1 MDDFNQVNQI
11 VSDAIKDSSYI
22 TVLISSGVYILYTL
36 IIRLVD
42 LFKAKDRN
50 KPLIQMAS
58 AIKEVSEN
66 VVKLNTVLDKQIQ
79 DAESKELTKVRQ
91 VISLTFD
98 SFRANISKT
107 CNEIIIHNNIEE
119 NRKILAELVQT
130 LNELDN
136 QNNLVVLLKI
146 SNLSDYFSQLAYVEN
161 LQAKLIEKTTFLA
174 KLNETLNDSLNQSEE
189 LKKQYK
195 DLEDLEYKEPSKEQ
209 ILQDLKEAVNEL
221 KLVEEGKLI
230 ARPAKEL
237 LDELE

>member
-91 VISLTFD
+91 VISLAFD

-119 NRKILAELVQT
+119 NRDLIR
-130 LNELDN
+130 
-136 QNNLVVLLKI
+136 
-146 SNLSDYFSQLAYVEN
+146 EN
-161 LQAKLIEKTTFLA
+161 LFKTINTEYYKLYNVFSAYEVDGINIATKIKDEWIDDTTKECLEVIYDGQDKDVRIGQIIN
-174 KLNETLNDSLNQSEE
+174 KLTIIANEHSV
-189 LKKQYK
+189 Y
-195 DLEDLEYKEPSKEQ
+195 
-209 ILQDLKEAVNEL
+209 VNN
-221 KLVEEGKLI
+221 KVFNH
-230 ARPAKEL
+230 
-237 LDELE
+237 

>member
-91 VISLTFD
+91 VISLAFD

-119 NRKILAELVQT
+119 NRDLIR
-130 LNELDN
+130 
-136 QNNLVVLLKI
+136 
-146 SNLSDYFSQLAYVEN
+146 EN
-161 LQAKLIEKTTFLA
+161 LFKTISTEYYKLYNVFSAYEVDGINIATKIKDEWIDDTTKECL
-174 KLNETLNDSLNQSEE
+174 EVIYDGQD
-189 LKKQYK
+189 K
-195 DLEDLEYKEPSKEQ
+195 DVRIGQ
-209 ILQDLKEAVNEL
+209 ILNKLTIIANEHSIYVNN
-221 KLVEEGKLI
+221 KVFNH
-230 ARPAKEL
+230 
-237 LDELE
+237 

>member
-50 KPLIQMAS
+50 KPLIRMAS

-79 DAESKELTKVRQ
+79 DTESKELTKVRQ
-91 VISLTFD
+91 VISLAFD

-119 NRKILAELVQT
+119 NRDLIR
-130 LNELDN
+130 
-136 QNNLVVLLKI
+136 
-146 SNLSDYFSQLAYVEN
+146 EN
-161 LQAKLIEKTTFLA
+161 LFKTISTEYYKLYNVFSAYEVDGINIATKIKDEWIDDTTKECLEVIYDGQDKNVRIGQIIN
-174 KLNETLNDSLNQSEE
+174 KLTIIANEHSV
-189 LKKQYK
+189 Y
-195 DLEDLEYKEPSKEQ
+195 
-209 ILQDLKEAVNEL
+209 VNN
-221 KLVEEGKLI
+221 KVFNH
-230 ARPAKEL
+230 
-237 LDELE
+237 

>member
-91 VISLTFD
+91 VISLAFD

-119 NRKILAELVQT
+119 NRDLIR
-130 LNELDN
+130 
-136 QNNLVVLLKI
+136 
-146 SNLSDYFSQLAYVEN
+146 EN
-161 LQAKLIEKTTFLA
+161 LFKTISTEYYKLYNVFSAYEVDGINIATKI
-174 KLNETLNDSLNQSEE
+174 
-189 LKKQYK
+189 K
-195 DLEDLEYKEPSKEQ
+195 DEWIDDITKECLEVIYDGQDKDVRIGQ
-209 ILQDLKEAVNEL
+209 ILNKLTIIANEHSVYINN
-221 KLVEEGKLI
+221 KVFNH
-230 ARPAKEL
+230 
-237 LDELE
+237 

>member
-22 TVLISSGVYILYTL
+22 TVLISSGIYILYTL

-79 DAESKELTKVRQ
+79 NAESKELTKVRQ
-91 VISLTFD
+91 VISLAFD

-107 CNEIIIHNNIEE
+107 CNEIIIHNNIDT
-119 NRKILAELVQT
+119 NR
-130 LNELDN
+130 
-136 QNNLVVLLKI
+136 NLI
-146 SNLSDYFSQLAYVEN
+146 REN
-161 LQAKLIEKTTFLA
+161 LFKTISTEYYKLYNVFSAYEVDGINIATKIKDEWIDDTTKECL
-174 KLNETLNDSLNQSEE
+174 EVIYDGQD
-189 LKKQYK
+189 K
-195 DLEDLEYKEPSKEQ
+195 DVRIGQ
-209 ILQDLKEAVNEL
+209 ILNKLTIIANEHSVYVNN
-221 KLVEEGKLI
+221 KVFNH
-230 ARPAKEL
+230 
-237 LDELE
+237 

>member
-1 MDDFNQVNQI
+1 MEDFNQVNQI

-91 VISLTFD
+91 VIGLAFD

-119 NRKILAELVQT
+119 NR
-130 LNELDN
+130 
-136 QNNLVVLLKI
+136 NLI
-146 SNLSDYFSQLAYVEN
+146 REN
-161 LQAKLIEKTTFLA
+161 LFKTISTEYYKLYNVFSAYEVDGINIATKIKDEWVDDTTKECLEVIYDGQDKDVRIGQILNKLIIIA
-174 KLNETLNDSLNQSEE
+174 NEHSV
-189 LKKQYK
+189 Y
-195 DLEDLEYKEPSKEQ
+195 
-209 ILQDLKEAVNEL
+209 VNN
-221 KLVEEGKLI
+221 KVFNH
-230 ARPAKEL
+230 
-237 LDELE
+237 

>member
-1 MDDFNQVNQI
+1 MNDFNQINQI

-79 DAESKELTKVRQ
+79 NAESKELTKVRQ
-91 VISLTFD
+91 VISLAFD

-107 CNEIIIHNNIEE
+107 CNEIIINNNIDT
-119 NRKILAELVQT
+119 NRDLIR
-130 LNELDN
+130 
-136 QNNLVVLLKI
+136 
-146 SNLSDYFSQLAYVEN
+146 EN
-161 LQAKLIEKTTFLA
+161 LFKTISTEYYKLYNVFSAYEVDGINIATKIKDEWIDDTTKECL
-174 KLNETLNDSLNQSEE
+174 EVIYDGQD
-189 LKKQYK
+189 K
-195 DLEDLEYKEPSKEQ
+195 DVRIGQ
-209 ILQDLKEAVNEL
+209 ILNKLTIIANEHSVYVNN
-221 KLVEEGKLI
+221 KVFNH
-230 ARPAKEL
+230 
-237 LDELE
+237 

>member
-91 VISLTFD
+91 IISLAFD

-119 NRKILAELVQT
+119 NRDLIR
-130 LNELDN
+130 
-136 QNNLVVLLKI
+136 
-146 SNLSDYFSQLAYVEN
+146 EN
-161 LQAKLIEKTTFLA
+161 LFKTISTEYYKLYNVFSAYEVDGINIATKIKDEWIDDTNKECLEVIYDGQDKDVRIGQIIN
-174 KLNETLNDSLNQSEE
+174 KLTIIANEHSV
-189 LKKQYK
+189 Y
-195 DLEDLEYKEPSKEQ
+195 
-209 ILQDLKEAVNEL
+209 VNN
-221 KLVEEGKLI
+221 KVFNH
-230 ARPAKEL
+230 
-237 LDELE
+237 

>member
-42 LFKAKDRN
+42 LFKAKDKN

-91 VISLTFD
+91 VISLAFD
-98 SFRANISKT
+98 SFRSNISKT

-119 NRKILAELVQT
+119 NRDLIR
-130 LNELDN
+130 
-136 QNNLVVLLKI
+136 
-146 SNLSDYFSQLAYVEN
+146 EN
-161 LQAKLIEKTTFLA
+161 LFKTISTEYYKLYNVFSAYEVDGINIATKIKDEWIDDTTKECLEVIYDGQDKDVRIGQIIN
-174 KLNETLNDSLNQSEE
+174 KLTIIANEHSV
-189 LKKQYK
+189 Y
-195 DLEDLEYKEPSKEQ
+195 
-209 ILQDLKEAVNEL
+209 VNN
-221 KLVEEGKLI
+221 KVFNH
-230 ARPAKEL
+230 
-237 LDELE
+237 

>member
-58 AIKEVSEN
+58 AIQEVSEN
-66 VVKLNTVLDKQIQ
+66 VVKLNNVLDKQIQ
-79 DAESKELTKVRQ
+79 DAEIKELTKVRQ
-91 VISLTFD
+91 VISLAFD

-119 NRKILAELVQT
+119 NRDLIR
-130 LNELDN
+130 
-136 QNNLVVLLKI
+136 
-146 SNLSDYFSQLAYVEN
+146 EN
-161 LQAKLIEKTTFLA
+161 LFKTISTEYYKLYNVFSAYEVDGINIATKIKDEWIDDTTKECLEVIYDGQDKDVRIGQIIN
-174 KLNETLNDSLNQSEE
+174 KLTIIANEHSVH
-189 LKKQYK
+189 
-195 DLEDLEYKEPSKEQ
+195 
-209 ILQDLKEAVNEL
+209 VNN
-221 KLVEEGKLI
+221 KVFNH
-230 ARPAKEL
+230 
-237 LDELE
+237 

>member
-1 MDDFNQVNQI
+1 MEDFNQVNQI

-79 DAESKELTKVRQ
+79 NAESKELTKVRQ
-91 VISLTFD
+91 VISLAFD

-107 CNEIIIHNNIEE
+107 CNEIIIHNNIDK
-119 NRKILAELVQT
+119 NKDLIR
-130 LNELDN
+130 
-136 QNNLVVLLKI
+136 
-146 SNLSDYFSQLAYVEN
+146 EN
-161 LQAKLIEKTTFLA
+161 LFKTISTEYYKLYNVFSAYEVDGISIATKIKDEWIDDTTKECL
-174 KLNETLNDSLNQSEE
+174 EVIYDGQD
-189 LKKQYK
+189 K
-195 DLEDLEYKEPSKEQ
+195 DVRIGQ
-209 ILQDLKEAVNEL
+209 ILNKLTIIANEHSVYVNN
-221 KLVEEGKLI
+221 KVFNH
-230 ARPAKEL
+230 
-237 LDELE
+237 

>member
-1 MDDFNQVNQI
+1 MDDFNQINQI

-79 DAESKELTKVRQ
+79 NAESKELNKVRQ
-91 VISLTFD
+91 VISLAFD

-107 CNEIIIHNNIEE
+107 CNEIIIHNNIDT
-119 NRKILAELVQT
+119 NRDLIR
-130 LNELDN
+130 
-136 QNNLVVLLKI
+136 
-146 SNLSDYFSQLAYVEN
+146 EN
-161 LQAKLIEKTTFLA
+161 LFKTVSTEYYKLYNVFSAYEVDGINIATKIKDEWIDDTTKECL
-174 KLNETLNDSLNQSEE
+174 EVIYDGQD
-189 LKKQYK
+189 K
-195 DLEDLEYKEPSKEQ
+195 DVRIGQ
-209 ILQDLKEAVNEL
+209 ILNKLTIIANEHSIYVNN
-221 KLVEEGKLI
+221 KVFNH
-230 ARPAKEL
+230 
-237 LDELE
+237 

>member
-11 VSDAIKDSSYI
+11 VFDAIKDSSYI

-91 VISLTFD
+91 VISLAFD

-119 NRKILAELVQT
+119 NRDLIR
-130 LNELDN
+130 
-136 QNNLVVLLKI
+136 
-146 SNLSDYFSQLAYVEN
+146 EN
-161 LQAKLIEKTTFLA
+161 LFKTISTEYYKLYNVFSAYEVDGINIATKIKDEWIDDTTKECLEVIYDGQDKDVRIGQIIN
-174 KLNETLNDSLNQSEE
+174 KLTIIANEHSV
-189 LKKQYK
+189 Y
-195 DLEDLEYKEPSKEQ
+195 
-209 ILQDLKEAVNEL
+209 VNN
-221 KLVEEGKLI
+221 KVFNH
-230 ARPAKEL
+230 
-237 LDELE
+237 

>member
-42 LFKAKDRN
+42 LFKSKDRN

-91 VISLTFD
+91 VISLAFD

-119 NRKILAELVQT
+119 NRDLIR
-130 LNELDN
+130 
-136 QNNLVVLLKI
+136 
-146 SNLSDYFSQLAYVEN
+146 EN
-161 LQAKLIEKTTFLA
+161 LFKTISTEYYKLYNVFSAYEVDGINIATKIKDEWIDDTTKECL
-174 KLNETLNDSLNQSEE
+174 EVIYDGQD
-189 LKKQYK
+189 K
-195 DLEDLEYKEPSKEQ
+195 DVRIGQ
-209 ILQDLKEAVNEL
+209 ILNKLTIIANEHSVYVNN
-221 KLVEEGKLI
+221 KVFNH
-230 ARPAKEL
+230 
-237 LDELE
+237 

>member
-91 VISLTFD
+91 VISLAFD

-119 NRKILAELVQT
+119 NRDLIR
-130 LNELDN
+130 
-136 QNNLVVLLKI
+136 
-146 SNLSDYFSQLAYVEN
+146 EN
-161 LQAKLIEKTTFLA
+161 LFKTISTEYYKLYNIFSAYEVDGINIATKIKDEWIDDTTKECL
-174 KLNETLNDSLNQSEE
+174 EVIYDGQD
-189 LKKQYK
+189 K
-195 DLEDLEYKEPSKEQ
+195 DVRIGQ
-209 ILQDLKEAVNEL
+209 ILNKLTIIANEHSVYVNN
-221 KLVEEGKLI
+221 KVFNH
-230 ARPAKEL
+230 
-237 LDELE
+237 

>member
-79 DAESKELTKVRQ
+79 DSESKELTKVRQ
-91 VISLTFD
+91 VISLAFD

-119 NRKILAELVQT
+119 NRDLIRENLFKTISTEYYKLYNVFSAYEVDGINIATKIKDEWIDDTTKECLEVIYDGQDKDVRIGQI
-130 LNELDN
+130 LNKLTI
-136 QNNLVVLLKI
+136 I
-146 SNLSDYFSQLAYVEN
+146 SNEHSVYVN
-161 LQAKLIEKTTFLA
+161 NKVF
-174 KLNETLNDSLNQSEE
+174 NH
-189 LKKQYK
+189 
-195 DLEDLEYKEPSKEQ
+195 
-209 ILQDLKEAVNEL
+209 
-221 KLVEEGKLI
+221 
-230 ARPAKEL
+230 
-237 LDELE
+237 

>member
-22 TVLISSGVYILYTL
+22 TVLISSGIYILYTL

-91 VISLTFD
+91 VISLAFD

-107 CNEIIIHNNIEE
+107 CNEIIIHNNIDE
-119 NRKILAELVQT
+119 NRDLIR
-130 LNELDN
+130 
-136 QNNLVVLLKI
+136 
-146 SNLSDYFSQLAYVEN
+146 EN
-161 LQAKLIEKTTFLA
+161 LFKTISTEYYKLYNVFSAYEVDGINIATKIKDEWIDDTTKECL
-174 KLNETLNDSLNQSEE
+174 EVIYDGQD
-189 LKKQYK
+189 K
-195 DLEDLEYKEPSKEQ
+195 DVRIGQ
-209 ILQDLKEAVNEL
+209 ILNKLTIIANEHSVYVNN
-221 KLVEEGKLI
+221 KVFNH
-230 ARPAKEL
+230 
-237 LDELE
+237 

>member
-11 VSDAIKDSSYI
+11 VSDAIKDSSYV

-91 VISLTFD
+91 VISLAFD

-119 NRKILAELVQT
+119 NRDLIR
-130 LNELDN
+130 
-136 QNNLVVLLKI
+136 
-146 SNLSDYFSQLAYVEN
+146 EN
-161 LQAKLIEKTTFLA
+161 LFKTISTEYYKLYNIFSAYEVDGINIATKIKDEWIDDTTKECL
-174 KLNETLNDSLNQSEE
+174 EVIYDGQD
-189 LKKQYK
+189 K
-195 DLEDLEYKEPSKEQ
+195 DVRIGQ
-209 ILQDLKEAVNEL
+209 ILNKLTIIANEHSVYVNN
-221 KLVEEGKLI
+221 KVFNH
-230 ARPAKEL
+230 
-237 LDELE
+237 

>member
-1 MDDFNQVNQI
+1 MDDFNQINQI

-91 VISLTFD
+91 VISLAFD

-119 NRKILAELVQT
+119 NR
-130 LNELDN
+130 
-136 QNNLVVLLKI
+136 NLI
-146 SNLSDYFSQLAYVEN
+146 REN
-161 LQAKLIEKTTFLA
+161 LFKTISTEYYKLYNVFSAYEVDGINIATKIKDEWIDDTTKECL
-174 KLNETLNDSLNQSEE
+174 EVIYDGQD
-189 LKKQYK
+189 K
-195 DLEDLEYKEPSKEQ
+195 DVRIGQ
-209 ILQDLKEAVNEL
+209 ILNKLTIIANEHSVYVNN
-221 KLVEEGKLI
+221 KVFNH
-230 ARPAKEL
+230 
-237 LDELE
+237 

>member
-91 VISLTFD
+91 VISLAFD

-119 NRKILAELVQT
+119 NRDLIR
-130 LNELDN
+130 
-136 QNNLVVLLKI
+136 
-146 SNLSDYFSQLAYVEN
+146 EN
-161 LQAKLIEKTTFLA
+161 LFKTISIEYYKLYNVFSAYEVDGINIATKIKDEWIDDTTKECLEIIYDGQDKDVRIGQIINKLIIIA
-174 KLNETLNDSLNQSEE
+174 NEHSV
-189 LKKQYK
+189 Y
-195 DLEDLEYKEPSKEQ
+195 
-209 ILQDLKEAVNEL
+209 VNN
-221 KLVEEGKLI
+221 KVFNH
-230 ARPAKEL
+230 
-237 LDELE
+237 

>member
-22 TVLISSGVYILYTL
+22 TVLISSGIYILYTL

-79 DAESKELTKVRQ
+79 NAESKELTKVRQ
-91 VISLTFD
+91 VISLAFD

-107 CNEIIIHNNIEE
+107 CNEIIIHNNIDT
-119 NRKILAELVQT
+119 NRDLIR
-130 LNELDN
+130 
-136 QNNLVVLLKI
+136 
-146 SNLSDYFSQLAYVEN
+146 EN
-161 LQAKLIEKTTFLA
+161 LFKTISTEYYKLYNVFSAYEVDGINIATKIKDEWIDDTTKECL
-174 KLNETLNDSLNQSEE
+174 EVIYDGQD
-189 LKKQYK
+189 K
-195 DLEDLEYKEPSKEQ
+195 DVRIGQ
-209 ILQDLKEAVNEL
+209 ILNKLTIIANEHSIYVNN
-221 KLVEEGKLI
+221 KVFNH
-230 ARPAKEL
+230 
-237 LDELE
+237 

>member
-91 VISLTFD
+91 VISLAFD

-119 NRKILAELVQT
+119 NRDLIR
-130 LNELDN
+130 
-136 QNNLVVLLKI
+136 
-146 SNLSDYFSQLAYVEN
+146 EN
-161 LQAKLIEKTTFLA
+161 LFKTISTEYYKLYNVFSAYEVDGINIATKIKDEWIDDTTKECLEVIYDGQDKDVRIGQIIN
-174 KLNETLNDSLNQSEE
+174 KLTIIANEHSVYVDNKVFNH
-189 LKKQYK
+189 
-195 DLEDLEYKEPSKEQ
+195 
-209 ILQDLKEAVNEL
+209 
-221 KLVEEGKLI
+221 
-230 ARPAKEL
+230 
-237 LDELE
+237 

>member
-79 DAESKELTKVRQ
+79 DAESKELNKVRQ
-91 VISLTFD
+91 VISLAFD
-98 SFRANISKT
+98 GFRANISKA
-107 CNEIIIHNNIEE
+107 CNEIIIHNNIDK
-119 NRKILAELVQT
+119 NKDLIR
-130 LNELDN
+130 
-136 QNNLVVLLKI
+136 
-146 SNLSDYFSQLAYVEN
+146 EN
-161 LQAKLIEKTTFLA
+161 LFKTISTEYYKLYNVFSAYEVDGINIATKIKDEWIDDTT
-174 KLNETLNDSLNQSEE
+174 KEC
-189 LKKQYK
+189 
-195 DLEDLEYKEPSKEQ
+195 LEVIYDGQDKEVRIGQ
-209 ILQDLKEAVNEL
+209 ILNKLTIIANEHSVYVNN
-221 KLVEEGKLI
+221 KVFNH
-230 ARPAKEL
+230 
-237 LDELE
+237 

>member
-11 VSDAIKDSSYI
+11 VSNAIKDSSYI

-91 VISLTFD
+91 VISLAFD

-119 NRKILAELVQT
+119 NRDLIR
-130 LNELDN
+130 
-136 QNNLVVLLKI
+136 
-146 SNLSDYFSQLAYVEN
+146 EN
-161 LQAKLIEKTTFLA
+161 LFKTISTEYYKLYNVFSAYEVDGINIATKIKDEWIDDTTKECL
-174 KLNETLNDSLNQSEE
+174 EVIYDGQD
-189 LKKQYK
+189 K
-195 DLEDLEYKEPSKEQ
+195 DVRIGQ
-209 ILQDLKEAVNEL
+209 ILNKLTIIANEHSVYVNN
-221 KLVEEGKLI
+221 KVFNH
-230 ARPAKEL
+230 
-237 LDELE
+237 

>member
-91 VISLTFD
+91 VISLAFD

-119 NRKILAELVQT
+119 NR
-130 LNELDN
+130 
-136 QNNLVVLLKI
+136 NLI
-146 SNLSDYFSQLAYVEN
+146 REN
-161 LQAKLIEKTTFLA
+161 LFKTISTEYYKLYNVFSAYEVDGIDIATKIKDEWIDDTTKECLEVIYDGQDKDVRIGQIIN
-174 KLNETLNDSLNQSEE
+174 KLTIIANEHSV
-189 LKKQYK
+189 Y
-195 DLEDLEYKEPSKEQ
+195 
-209 ILQDLKEAVNEL
+209 VNN
-221 KLVEEGKLI
+221 KVFNH
-230 ARPAKEL
+230 
-237 LDELE
+237 

>member
-91 VISLTFD
+91 VISLAFD
-98 SFRANISKT
+98 SFRSNISKT

-119 NRKILAELVQT
+119 NRDLIR
-130 LNELDN
+130 
-136 QNNLVVLLKI
+136 
-146 SNLSDYFSQLAYVEN
+146 EN
-161 LQAKLIEKTTFLA
+161 LFKTISTEYYKLYNVFSAYEVDGINIATKIKDEWIDDTTKECLEVIYDGQDKDVRIGQIINKLIIIA
-174 KLNETLNDSLNQSEE
+174 NEHSV
-189 LKKQYK
+189 Y
-195 DLEDLEYKEPSKEQ
+195 
-209 ILQDLKEAVNEL
+209 VNN
-221 KLVEEGKLI
+221 KVFNH
-230 ARPAKEL
+230 
-237 LDELE
+237 